1 MDLYQLYK
9 FGRQDYDKLVKDIA
23 DNEGV
28 DPMLEVQIPRYYL
41 CVLGSIVC
49 IIGRFKVLRSNAE
62 D

>member
-49 IIGRFKVLRSNAE
+49 MYYRAF
-62 D
+62 